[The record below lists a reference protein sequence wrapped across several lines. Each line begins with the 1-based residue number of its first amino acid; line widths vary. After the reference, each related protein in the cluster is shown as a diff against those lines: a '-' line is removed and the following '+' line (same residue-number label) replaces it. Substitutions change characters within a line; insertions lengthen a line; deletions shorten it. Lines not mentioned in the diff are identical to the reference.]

1 MENRSRKKK
10 DKKWILIL
18 LGIICIV
25 IAFVLLILFL
35 LQGNTKTISEGGSI
49 EPTEAITCTS
59 DEVVY
64 PFFKSNDAKSRSMK
78 INAIFDNDK
87 LDIITLTYKLEY
99 DDAKQAEQS
108 SAENHAALNTS
119 FYDDSM
125 SADSFDAHF
134 SVLKNSMQLSLHA
147 EAKEITGTTAKY
159 FLIDNVSGNH
169 KKESLTK
176 ILNSKG
182 LDCIINQ

>member
-1 MENRSRKKK
+1 MENGSRKKK

-25 IAFVLLILFL
+25 IAFVLLIIFL

-59 DEVVY
+59 DEVIY

-108 SAENHAALNTS
+108 SAENHASLNTQ
-119 FYDDSM
+119 FAEDSLG
-125 SADSFDAHF
+125 ADALDTHF
-134 SVLKNSMQLSLHA
+134 SLLKNAMQLSLHA
-147 EAKEITGTTAKY
+147 DAKEVTGITSKY
-159 FLIDNVSGNH
+159 FLIDNSSGNH
-169 KKESLTK
+169 KKDSLTK
-176 ILNSKG
+176 MFNSKG